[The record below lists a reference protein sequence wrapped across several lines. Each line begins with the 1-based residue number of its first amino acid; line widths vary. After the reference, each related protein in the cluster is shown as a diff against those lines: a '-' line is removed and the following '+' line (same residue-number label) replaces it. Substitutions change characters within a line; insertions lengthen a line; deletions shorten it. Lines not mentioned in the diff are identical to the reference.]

1 MSDLNELIH
10 TNATIAFNQGAKREQ
25 ERIIKLLEDWQQD
38 LLKGEPVTDEEMIE
52 ARDNR
57 YKNSFDYL
65 FALIK
70 GEGK

>member
-1 MSDLNELIH
+1 MSQSESFTD
-10 TNATIAFNQGAKREQ
+10 TGATSAFYQGAEAERN
-25 ERIIKLLEDWQQD
+25 RIIKLLQDWQQD
-38 LLKGEPVTDEEMIE
+38 LLNEEPATDEEMTQ

-70 GEGK
+70 GEQK

>member
-10 TNATIAFNQGAKREQ
+10 TNATIAFNQGAQREQ
-25 ERIIKLLEDWQQD
+25 ERIVKLLEDWQQD
-38 LLKGEPVTDEEMIE
+38 LLKVEPVTDEEMIE